1 MSAACRLPPPPLTAA
16 AGVQPTKQHIFHLF
30 CCRSTPLPDWDLP
43 DDKPDFNTRTNDKLV
58 QNDANQTLSAAGKIG
73 AVQGCPSLPL
83 AVACCGSPPA
93 PLADQGWNMA
103 AAKCRLLGQHQQ
115 SVCSCPTT
123 TAEIE
128 AMKASGAAG
137 ADIVAALAANSA
149 TFAAKTEFSQE
160 KYK

>member
-1 MSAACRLPPPPLTAA
+1 M
-16 AGVQPTKQHIFHLF
+16 
-30 CCRSTPLPDWDLP
+30 
-43 DDKPDFNTRTNDKLV
+43 LV
-58 QNDANQTLSAAGKIG
+58 
-73 AVQGCPSLPL
+73 V
-83 AVACCGSPPA
+83 GSPQLRKLIRA
-93 PLADQGWNMA
+93 GIWLLSNAVS
-103 AAKCRLLGQHQQ
+103 LGQHQQ